1 MWILWCFCFWTKSS
15 GAQGLFLTLC
25 LVFSFSSA
33 LGSLWCQLESGHKY
47 GLPYWPLHNWG
58 VIKKKSKHPWDAS
71 GVKMDYTA
79 SKYESASSMPSATYM
94 HPAGSWQLCTVWS
107 LVHSWWVW
115 TSQIKL
121 QINVQFMGSITT
133 VRCVST
139 AIRQLQ
145 LPHQYLYDLHS
156 KKQHKTTNNASG
168 LCWVLWLNAQTT
180 VLSHPITFDL

>member
-1 MWILWCFCFWTKSS
+1 
-15 GAQGLFLTLC
+15 
-25 LVFSFSSA
+25 
-33 LGSLWCQLESGHKY
+33 
-47 GLPYWPLHNWG
+47 
-58 VIKKKSKHPWDAS
+58 
-71 GVKMDYTA
+71 MDYTA

-156 KKQHKTTNNASG
+156 KKQHKTTNNASD

-180 VLSHPITFDL
+180 VLCTSYNLWPITYNLLHCNNKVKKWIQSICPCVWCFGWEKAHLNFCTLSFVQYV